1 MHMMDVEHCDT
12 HTVGEEDGAKGVTMQ
27 WLLDSRCG
35 AGNFAMRR
43 FVIEPGGHTPRHQ
56 HPWEHEVYVIR
67 GVGEV
72 TASGKVSCFAPDTA
86 ILVEAEEVHQFRN
99 TGVEPL
105 EFLCLV
111 PNGPATAVLPE

>member
-1 MHMMDVEHCDT
+1 VHMIDVEQCDCS
-12 HTVGEEDGAKGVTMQ
+12 VVEVEGAKGVMMQ
-27 WLLDSRCG
+27 WLLDQRCG

-43 FVIEPGGHTPRHQ
+43 FVVEPGGYTPRHT

-67 GVGEV
+67 GAGEV
-72 TASGKVSCFAPDTA
+72 THADGVSCFAPDTA
-86 ILVEAEEVHQFRN
+86 ILIPGDELHQFRN

-111 PNGPATAVLPE
+111 PRGPATEAVPE

>member
-1 MHMMDVEHCDT
+1 MHIIVADQCNCQHVEM
-12 HTVGEEDGAKGVTMQ
+12 DGAKGVAMQ
-27 WLLDSRCG
+27 WLLDTRCG

-43 FVIEPGGHTPRHQ
+43 FVVEPGGFTPRHA
-56 HPWEHEVYVIR
+56 HPWEHEVYIIR

-72 TASGKVSCFAPDTA
+72 AHGDSVACFAPDTA
-86 ILVEAEEVHQFRN
+86 VLIGADEEHQFRN

-105 EFLCLV
+105 EFICLV

>member
-1 MHMMDVEHCDT
+1 MHMIDVEQCDCNA
-12 HTVGEEDGAKGVTMQ
+12 VEMDGARGVTMQ
-27 WLLDSRCG
+27 WLLDGRCD
-35 AGNFAMRR
+35 ADNFAMRR
-43 FVIEPGGHTPRHQ
+43 FILEPGGYTPRHT

-72 TASGKVSCFAPDTA
+72 THADGVSCFAPDTA
-86 ILVEAEEVHQFRN
+86 ILIKPDEIHQFRN

-111 PNGPATAVLPE
+111 PNGPATESAPR

>member
-1 MHMMDVEHCDT
+1 MHMVDVEHCNC
-12 HTVGEEDGAKGVTMQ
+12 HAVGEEDGAKGVVMQ

-35 AGNFAMRR
+35 AENFAMRR
-43 FVIEPGGHTPRHQ
+43 FVIEPGGFTPLHA

-72 TASGKVSCFAPDTA
+72 TCGGQVSCFAPDTA
-86 ILVEAEEVHQFRN
+86 LLIDPDEEHQFRN

-105 EFLCLV
+105 EFICMV
-111 PNGPATAVLPE
+111 PKGPATAILPE